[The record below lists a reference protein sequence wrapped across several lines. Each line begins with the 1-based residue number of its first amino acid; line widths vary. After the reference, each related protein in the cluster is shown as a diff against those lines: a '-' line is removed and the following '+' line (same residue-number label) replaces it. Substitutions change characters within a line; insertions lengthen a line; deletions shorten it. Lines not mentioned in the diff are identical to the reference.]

1 MKQFILIIIYIL
13 ALILNGCA
21 PKTVSVDYETVEI
34 DLTHA
39 VRCAADDYSGVL
51 GAPQYTLLRSLNKND
66 IIGSVDK
73 VVVTDHAIYVADL
86 HSNKIVSYSKQGV
99 PQKVLCRIG
108 RGPGEYLSLCDFCVD
123 RDGNLY
129 VNDARINKVIKYDAD
144 FNYLK
149 DWKLTYDIDSF
160 EILDNDKFLA
170 VLSAWNE
177 GEYEKTELALLN
189 NNLEIETQIIMY
201 DEFVDDNFEMA
212 QSKLSKTDFGIFYH
226 RTIND
231 NVYLLDYDAKITR
244 IYHFNFGER
253 TVQDKEKQ
261 NIEKYLNN
269 LKNRTFLSGQV
280 VIFPK
285 NVYGTLC
292 DRMENQ
298 QFVWAREN
306 NTIRIEKCQDEV
318 PSIGVI
324 CGAIGNELFTY
335 LPADNCNSE
344 VLNLVDM
351 NMDEY
356 SLILCTY
363 EIE

>member
-1 MKQFILIIIYIL
+1 MKQFISISIFIL
-13 ALILNGCA
+13 VLTLNGCA
-21 PKTVSVDYETVEI
+21 HKTLSVDYETVEI
-34 DLTHA
+34 DLTQA
-39 VRCAADDYSGVL
+39 VRSATDDYSDVL
-51 GAPQYTLLRSLNKND
+51 GAPQYTLLQSLDKND

-73 VVVTDHAIYVADL
+73 VVVTDYAIYVADL
-86 HSNKIVSYSKQGV
+86 QNNKVVSYSKQGV

-108 RGPGEYLSLCDFCVD
+108 RGPGEYLLLCDFCVD

-144 FNYLK
+144 FNYVK
-149 DWKLTYDIDSF
+149 DWKLKYDIDSF

-170 VLSAWNE
+170 VLSAWNK
-177 GEYEKTELALLN
+177 GKYEKIELALLN
-189 NNLEIETQIIMY
+189 SDLEIEVPIIMY
-201 DEFVDDNFEMA
+201 DEFIDDNFEIT

-231 NVYLLDYDAKITR
+231 NVYLLDNDGKITR
-244 IYHFNFGER
+244 KYYFAFGEK

-261 NIEKYLNN
+261 NIEKYWNDF
-269 LKNRTFLSGQV
+269 KNRTFLSGQV
-280 VIFPK
+280 VVFPK
-285 NVYGTLC
+285 NVYGMLC

-324 CGAIGNELFTY
+324 CGASGNKLFTY
-335 LPADNCNSE
+335 MPADNCNSK

-351 NMDEY
+351 DVDDY